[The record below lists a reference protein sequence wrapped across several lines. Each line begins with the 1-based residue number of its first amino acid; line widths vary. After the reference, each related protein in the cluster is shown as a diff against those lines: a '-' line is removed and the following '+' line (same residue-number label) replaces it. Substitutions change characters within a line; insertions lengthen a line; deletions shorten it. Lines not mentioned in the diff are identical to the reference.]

1 MTDAREHV
9 TIKQVFRKERKVVSQ
24 VRRLRDEFAH
34 MGLYVKTLFKWVLL
48 GGIIGV
54 AGGVIGSLFHIG
66 VNYATA
72 VRGAHPWILYLL
84 PVGGLAIVGLYKLCH
99 LEGKGT
105 NAIIESVHFGES
117 VPILLVPV
125 IFVSTVITHLC
136 GGSAGREGAALQI
149 GGGLGFQAGKLLR
162 LGEKDLPLAT
172 LCGMSGV
179 FSALFGTPLT
189 ATVFALEVI
198 SVGVLYLLPVGGLAI
213 VGLYK
218 LCHLEGK
225 GTNAIIES
233 VHFGE
238 SVPILLVPVIFVSTV
253 ITHLCGGSAGR
264 EGAALQIGGGLG
276 FQAGKLLR
284 LGEKDLPLATLCGMS
299 GVFSAL
305 FGTPL
310 TATVF
315 ALEVISVG
323 VLYYAG
329 LVPCITAAMAAFGV
343 STLMGVEPTR
353 FTVSM
358 PRVTLELMLPVVVLS
373 ILCALVSILF
383 CKGLH
388 WTEHLLTRS
397 FRNPWLR
404 VLAGAAILIVLSL
417 LTNGDYNGA
426 GMDVIARALRGNVS
440 GWAWLWKL
448 LFTAVTIGCGFK
460 GGEVVPSFFVG
471 AAFGCFMGGLLGL
484 PAGFAAAIGLVAVF
498 CGAVNCPVASVLL
511 SVELFGSAGAPYFA
525 VACALSY
532 LLSGYCGLYSSQTI
546 LYSKLRAEFI
556 NVRTHE

>member
-1 MTDAREHV
+1 MVQFDFANNLETAVNDME
-9 TIKQVFRKERKVVSQ
+9 QLRKYIE
-24 VRRLRDEFAH
+24 H
-34 MGLYVKTLFKWVLL
+34 MGPYAAALLKWIVV
-48 GGIIGV
+48 GGLV
-54 AGGVIGSLFHIG
+54 GGVGGVVGALFHLG
-66 VNYATA
+66 VNYATS
-72 VRGAHPWILYLL
+72 VRLAHPWVLYLL
-84 PVGGLAIVGLYKLCH
+84 PLGGLVIAGLYRLCK

-105 NAIIESVHFGES
+105 NAVIESVHFGS
-117 VPILLVPV
+117 DVPVLLVPL

-149 GGGLGFQAGKLLR
+149 GGGLGYEAGKLL
-162 LGEKDLPLAT
+162 
-172 LCGMSGV
+172 
-179 FSALFGTPLT
+179 
-189 ATVFALEVI
+189 
-198 SVGVLYLLPVGGLAI
+198 
-213 VGLYK
+213 
-218 LCHLEGK
+218 H
-225 GTNAIIES
+225 
-233 VHFGE
+233 
-238 SVPILLVPVIFVSTV
+238 
-253 ITHLCGGSAGR
+253 
-264 EGAALQIGGGLG
+264 
-276 FQAGKLLR
+276 

-353 FTVSM
+353 FAVAM
-358 PRVTLELMLPVVVLS
+358 PPVTLETMVPVVALA
-373 ILCALVSILF
+373 ILCAVVSILF

-388 WTEHLLTRS
+388 WTERLLDRGFRS
-397 FRNPWLR
+397 PWVR
-404 VLAGAAILIVLSL
+404 VLAGSVLLIGMSL

-426 GMDVIARALRGNVS
+426 GMDVIARALAGEAD
-440 GWAWLWKL
+440 GWAWLLKI

-484 PAGFAAAIGLVAVF
+484 PAGFGGAIGLVAVF

-556 NVRTHE
+556 NVHTKE